1 MEFMTSLPAD
11 EKVVLVS
18 HSFGGFAISKAMES
32 FPENISVAVFV
43 TALMPG
49 PTLNATTSVTG
60 VLSQLDNH
68 VTYDNGP
75 TNPPTTFI
83 LGPKYLATHLYQLSP
98 NQDLALATTVLR
110 PLYAYTVEDV
120 SKEIL
125 LSSKRYGSVRRVFIV
140 AAEDKL
146 LKKKFQQRMIEKN
159 PPDEVKEIKGSDHM
173 VMMS

>member
-1 MEFMTSLPAD
+1 MEFMTSLLAD

-43 TALMPG
+43 NALMPG

-83 LGPKYLATHLYQLSP
+83 LGFGAGHY
-98 NQDLALATTVLR
+98 VLR
-110 PLYAYTVEDV
+110 PLYAYSVEDV
-120 SKEIL
+120 NKEIL

-146 LKKKFQQRMIEKN
+146 LKKEFQQRMIEKN
-159 PPDEVKEIKGSDHM
+159 PPDEVKEIPGSDHM